1 MYWEYYLM
9 GIILLPALILAVWA
23 QARVT
28 TNFNK
33 YNKVI
38 SSRGMK
44 ACEVARLILDA
55 AGLKYV
61 KVISTEGHLT
71 DHYDPKSQVVAL
83 STEVYNSTS
92 VAAIGIAS
100 HEVGHAIQHAQ
111 NYTPI
116 KIRSVLV
123 KVSNISSAL
132 LWPLVILGLIL
143 NFGVGTIFGNVCLWA
158 GIIIFGV
165 AMLFEMVT
173 LPVEY
178 NASKRA
184 KQILSDSELLDS
196 AEMVGVN
203 KVLNAAALTYV
214 ASMLVAMLN
223 FLRFL
228 IVMFASNRD

>member
-1 MYWEYYLM
+1 MYFEYYLM
-9 GIILLPALILAVWA
+9 GIILVPALILAIWA
-23 QARVT
+23 QTRVSS
-28 TNFNK
+28 NFNK
-33 YNKVI
+33 YNQIMSK
-38 SSRGMK
+38 RGMK

-55 AGLKYV
+55 AGLQHV
-61 KVISTEGHLT
+61 KVVSTQGHLT
-71 DHYDPKSQVVAL
+71 DNFNPKTNIVSLSQ
-83 STEVYNSTS
+83 EVYDSSS

-100 HEVGHAIQHAQ
+100 HEVGHAIQYAQ
-111 NYTPI
+111 NYSPI

-132 LWPLVILGLIL
+132 LWPLVLIGLLL
-143 NFGVGTIFGNVCLWA
+143 NFGLGTVFGNVCLWA
-158 GIIIFGV
+158 GVIVFGV
-165 AMLFEMVT
+165 AMIFEMVT

-196 AEMVGVN
+196 EEMVGVN

-214 ASMLVAMLN
+214 ASMLIAMLN

-228 IVMFASNRD
+228 IVMLANNRD